1 MKKINKVLGWVLVL
15 MMVTGCFGTT
25 AFAAT
30 VNDDQTITLKI
41 IHTNDTHSRYSYS
54 VKNNTIGYAKLKT
67 IINQESPDLVVDAG
81 DIFHGQSFAT
91 IETGGSIAELMAAV
105 GFDAIAPGNHDFN
118 YGSARLLEL
127 GTMANTK
134 ILGNNVTDSES
145 GNPFFSDDYL
155 IKDIVVDGEVIRIGV
170 FGLISPDIYS
180 DTAPANVAGLTF
192 GSRESVLVTAR
203 QSVAA
208 LEAQDCDV
216 IVALTHIGDSDNGTL
231 MRSDAIAEG
240 APGIDVIVDGHTHD
254 VENREVNGTL
264 IVQTGCYSSAV
275 GAVEITLKKVVA
287 LAARF
292 EVPEAENREVAPTEE
307 IAAEETTAD
316 EAVTVELFEPEMTEE
331 EIPAQAGGDENV
343 SGETDVEATQALAEK
358 STLELTPEIQTDATE
373 VSYLVVSKTETL
385 TTVAQATDELIPA
398 DPTVAALTATI
409 EAREEPIK
417 KQVVG
422 NTPVKLGG
430 PTDNIWQD
438 VRLGELNL
446 GRALSDSYRFV
457 TGAEIAVENAGGIR
471 AQIPAGEINKG
482 QVIDVLPFGNYLV
495 TKQVTGADIKKML
508 ETSIELGV
516 KNQNAKDKNDNSWPG
531 NSGSYL
537 QWSGITAAYDLTK
550 PAGQRVYS
558 AKVGGVDLDPN
569 RTYTLACNNYL
580 ATSSDYPGLQAAGVI
595 NEYSACD
602 EAFIS
607 YLKTAGND
615 RFMAAINTP
624 NVTAGTAP
632 QPVPNPQPGQP
643 GQKQSANNP
652 RTGYGQ
658 WGWGFVLCR

>member
-1 MKKINKVLGWVLVL
+1 MKQINKVLGLLLIVL
-15 MMVTGCFGTT
+15 MIMGCWGSMT
-25 AFAAT
+25 FAAT

-54 VKNNTIGYAKLKT
+54 AKNNTIGYAKLKT
-67 IINQESPDLVVDAG
+67 IINQESPDLTVDAG

-105 GFDAIAPGNHDFN
+105 GFDAMAPGNHDFN

-127 GTMANTK
+127 GIMANTK
-134 ILGNNVTDSES
+134 ILGNNVTDSDS
-145 GNPFFSDDYL
+145 GNPFFNDDYL
-155 IKDIVVDGEVIRIGV
+155 IKEIAVDGEILKIGV
-170 FGLISPDIYS
+170 FGLISPDIYG

-192 GSRESVLVTAR
+192 GTRESVIATA
-203 QSVAA
+203 QQAVAA
-208 LEAQDCDV
+208 LEARDCDV

-231 MRSDAIAEG
+231 MRSDAIAQG

-254 VENREVNGTL
+254 VENREVNDTL
-264 IVQTGCYSSAV
+264 IVQTGCFFSAV
-275 GAVEITLKKVVA
+275 GEVEITLKKAVA
-287 LAARF
+287 LAARI
-292 EVPEAENREVAPTEE
+292 EIPEAENTEAVLAEETAEETAKNELISAEMIEPEIPTEE
-307 IAAEETTAD
+307 TGVVAA
-316 EAVTVELFEPEMTEE
+316 
-331 EIPAQAGGDENV
+331 
-343 SGETDVEATQALAEK
+343 
-358 STLELTPEIQTDATE
+358 ATE
-373 VSYLVVSKTETL
+373 VSYTVVSKTANL
-385 TTVAQATDELIPA
+385 TTVAEATDDVIPA
-398 DPTVAALTATI
+398 DPTVAALTAAI
-409 EAREEPIK
+409 EAREDPIK

-430 PTDNIWQD
+430 STDNIWQD

-457 TGAEIAVENAGGIR
+457 TGADIAAENAGGIR

-495 TKQVTGADIKKML
+495 TKSVSGADVKKML
-508 ETSIELGV
+508 ETSIEIGV
-516 KNQNAKDKNDNSWPG
+516 NNQIANDKNDNSWPS

-550 PAGQRVYS
+550 PVGQRVFS
-558 AKVGGVDLDPN
+558 AKVGTADLDPN
-569 RTYTLACNNYL
+569 RMYTIACNNYL
-580 ATSSDYPGLQAAGVI
+580 ATSSDYPGLQAAAII

-607 YLKTAGND
+607 YLQNAGNE
-615 RFMAAINTP
+615 RFITAINSP

-632 QPVPNPQPGQP
+632 KPTPNPQPIQP
-643 GQKQSANNP
+643 AQKQSANNP
-652 RTGYGQ
+652 RTGYQ
-658 WGWGFVLCR
+658 TWPWTIMFRAVLNFGIL

>member
-67 IINQESPDLVVDAG
+67 IINQEKPDLVVDAG

-145 GNPFFSDDYL
+145 GRPFFSDDYL

-192 GSRESVLVTAR
+192 GTRESVLVAAQ

-208 LEAQDCDV
+208 LEAQNCDV

-275 GAVEITLKKVVA
+275 GEVELTLKKAVA
-287 LAARF
+287 LAGRI
-292 EVPEAENREVAPTEE
+292 EVPEAENWEVAPTETVAASETAADDE
-307 IAAEETTAD
+307 ITAELP
-316 EAVTVELFEPEMTEE
+316 ELEVSE
-331 EIPAQAGGDENV
+331 EIPAEAGWEASESD
-343 SGETDVEATQALAEK
+343 ETDVEGIQVSDEERIE
-358 STLELTPEIQTDATE
+358 SPTPEIQLDATE
-373 VSYLVVSKTETL
+373 VTYTVVSKTENL

-398 DPTVAALTATI
+398 DPTVTALTAAI
-409 EAREEPIK
+409 EAREDPIK

-430 PTDNIWQD
+430 ATENIWQD

-471 AQIPAGEINKG
+471 AQIPAGEITKG

-508 ETSIELGV
+508 ETSIEIGV
-516 KNQNAKDKNDNSWPG
+516 NNQIAKDKNDNSWPG

-537 QWSGITAAYDLTK
+537 QWSGIIAVYDLTK

-580 ATSSDYPGLQAAGVI
+580 ATSKDYPGLQAAAII

-602 EAFIS
+602 EAFIN
-607 YLKTAGND
+607 YLQNAGND

-632 QPVPNPQPGQP
+632 QPVPNPQPVQL

-658 WGWGFVLCR
+658 WGWGLVLGR

>member
-1 MKKINKVLGWVLVL
+1 MKKINKVLGLLLIVL
-15 MMVTGCFGTT
+15 MVTGWWGSM

-54 VKNNTIGYAKLKT
+54 AKNNTIGYAKLKT
-67 IINQESPDLVVDAG
+67 IITQESPDLTVDAG

-118 YGSARLLEL
+118 YGSSRLLEL

-134 ILGNNVTDSES
+134 ILGNNVTYSES
-145 GNPFFSDDYL
+145 GNSFFNDDYL
-155 IKDIVVDGEVIRIGV
+155 IKEIVVDGEVVKIGV
-170 FGLISPDIYS
+170 FGLISPDIYG

-192 GSRESVLVTAR
+192 GTRESVIATAQ
-203 QSVAA
+203 QSVAV
-208 LEAQDCDV
+208 LEAQGCDV

-231 MRSDAIAEG
+231 MRSDAIAQG

-254 VENREVNGTL
+254 VENREVNDTL

-275 GAVEITLKKVVA
+275 GVVEITLQKAVA
-287 LAARF
+287 LAARI
-292 EVPEAENREVAPTEE
+292 EIPEAKINEAVP
-307 IAAEETTAD
+307 AEETAANVLTTA
-316 EAVTVELFEPEMTEE
+316 EIIEPEIPLEE
-331 EIPAQAGGDENV
+331 AGIV
-343 SGETDVEATQALAEK
+343 AAVA
-358 STLELTPEIQTDATE
+358 E
-373 VSYLVVSKTETL
+373 VSYMVVNKTETL
-385 TTVAQATDELIPA
+385 TTVAQATDDVIPA
-398 DPTVAALTATI
+398 DPSVAALTAEI
-409 EAREEPIK
+409 EVREDPIK
-417 KQVVG
+417 KEVVG

-430 PTDNIWQD
+430 STDNIWQD

-457 TGAEIAVENAGGIR
+457 TGADIAAENAGGIR

-495 TKQVTGADIKKML
+495 TKSVSGADIKKML
-508 ETSIELGV
+508 ETSVEIGIN
-516 KNQNAKDKNDNSWPG
+516 NQIANDKNDNSWPS

-537 QWSGITAAYDLTK
+537 QWSGVTAQYDLSK
-550 PAGQRVYS
+550 PVGERIFS
-558 AKVGGVDLDPN
+558 AQVGVADLDPN
-569 RTYTLACNNYL
+569 RIYTIAGNNYL
-580 ATSSDYPGLQAAGVI
+580 ATSSDYPGLRDAAII

-607 YLKTAGND
+607 YLQNVGNE
-615 RFMAAINTP
+615 RFMTAINTP

-632 QPVPNPQPGQP
+632 QPGPNPQPVQP
-643 GQKQSANNP
+643 AQKQSATNP
-652 RTGYGQ
+652 RTGYGHWDWDCYFDQ
-658 WGWGFVLCR
+658 FLVSDFVNNGL

>member
-134 ILGNNVTDSES
+134 ILGNNVTYSES
-145 GNPFFSDDYL
+145 GKPFFSDDYL

-192 GSRESVLVTAR
+192 GTRESVLVAAQ

-208 LEAQDCDV
+208 LEAQNCDV

-275 GAVEITLKKVVA
+275 GEVELTLKKAVA
-287 LAARF
+287 LAGRI
-292 EVPEAENREVAPTEE
+292 EVPEAENWEVAPTETVAASETAADDE
-307 IAAEETTAD
+307 ITAELP
-316 EAVTVELFEPEMTEE
+316 ELEVSE
-331 EIPAQAGGDENV
+331 EIPAEAGWEASESD
-343 SGETDVEATQALAEK
+343 ETDVEGIQVSDEERIE
-358 STLELTPEIQTDATE
+358 SPTPEIQLDATE
-373 VSYLVVSKTETL
+373 VTYTVVSKTENL

-398 DPTVAALTATI
+398 DPTVTALTAAI
-409 EAREEPIK
+409 EAREDPIK

-430 PTDNIWQD
+430 ATENIWQD

-471 AQIPAGEINKG
+471 AQIPAGEITKG

-508 ETSIELGV
+508 ETSIEIGV
-516 KNQNAKDKNDNSWPG
+516 NNQIAKDKNDNSWPG

-580 ATSSDYPGLQAAGVI
+580 ATSKDYPGLQAAAII

-602 EAFIS
+602 EAFIN
-607 YLKTAGND
+607 YLQNAGND

-632 QPVPNPQPGQP
+632 QPVPNPQPVQL

-658 WGWGFVLCR
+658 WGWGLVLGR